1 MLSWGPRLVWLT
13 GIVLVAAAALGGSL
27 EGAAAQAGR
36 HEIRATV
43 VDEEG
48 RPVHNLLVG
57 ATPVWTP
64 DGVRQGEFQPRYTV
78 AGSVRFQLE
87 AGVYRLDIRTARYGT
102 CTVSGLE
109 NPEGRVKVVFA
120 AEPGRESHIRMVVEA
135 ANALP
140 QEGWV
145 RCHFDDRPFHRIQGT
160 VLGPDQ
166 EPLAGIGVRAVG
178 HRHEPDPGPFTAP
191 ATPADGTFALEA
203 PDGAYLLELFVERAG
218 GECRLG
224 YYDGSGR
231 RIASTFVHHEDTDAR
246 RIAPAGRDVLGPVIR
261 LRAPLS
267 ELCPRIQGLVTT
279 ELQPGW
285 NLAGW
290 TGPETGIAAL
300 FEALPPLEAA
310 TAWDAGSQS
319 SREAR
324 RTEAGTTG
332 SLTTLRPGMGL
343 WLRLG
348 GTAPVSWTR
357 PLLAESALITLV
369 DGWNLVG
376 WSGQDAASP
385 AEIFHSLGAEGGR
398 AAIWDATAG
407 QFRLVAADGPAWTR
421 RVHEVRRG
429 AALWLHTARAGW
441 WLQPGWPAPVV
452 VLLGDSHSHSLDQ
465 RRAHIAAS
473 QRFYAERYGV
483 ITSDVTF
490 YFAADREAL
499 EDTYRQVRGREPAA
513 NLCGNY
519 SAKVIFIATYRCY
532 PVSHEYFH
540 AIQDHLFGDDLFG
553 GDRRGP
559 TWIIE
564 GSAFY
569 TDFQQRYAQGTAS
582 YLPGT
587 YFLWA
592 TWGPDVTLATVDRFS
607 VNAAANLGYI
617 AFEWLAAE
625 VGEAAIIEYFALLP
639 TSDTWEIAFQR
650 AFGLTVDEL
659 YARMEAHRRE
669 VAPPFEWQASGT
681 VRDREGQAVEGLR
694 VWVIALVEGR
704 WTSNYFVRTA
714 ADGAFAIAHAPGAGY
729 ALLVNYT
736 CLNGTSH
743 AIGAQGQ
750 EGFTADWRTVP
761 LFTGADQDRTD
772 IVITLPVTL
781 EEIER
786 DACAA

>member
-1 MLSWGPRLVWLT
+1 MLQLGPRLVWLT
-13 GIVLVAAAALGGSL
+13 GLVLVAGAALGGSL

-36 HEIRATV
+36 HEIHATV

-48 RPVHNLLVG
+48 RPVDDLWVG
-57 ATPVWTP
+57 AHPV
-64 DGVRQGEFQPRYTV
+64 GQGEYQPKLTA
-78 AGSVRFQLE
+78 AGSARFQLE
-87 AGVYRLDIRTARYGT
+87 AGVYHLEIYTARYGT

-109 NPEGRVKVVFA
+109 NPESRLAVMFA
-120 AEPGRESHIRMVVEA
+120 AELGRESRIRMVVGA

-145 RCHFDDRPFHRIQGT
+145 RCHFDDRLFHRIQGT

-178 HRHEPDPGPFTAP
+178 HRHDPDPGPFTALT
-191 ATPADGTFALEA
+191 TPAAGTFALEA

-231 RIASTFVHHEDTDAR
+231 RIVNTFVHHEDTDAR
-246 RIAPAGRDVLGPVIR
+246 RIAPAGSDVLGPVIR
-261 LRAPLS
+261 LGASLG

-310 TAWDAGSQS
+310 TAWDAETQS

-324 RTEAGTTG
+324 RTEAGITG
-332 SLTTLRPGMGL
+332 PLTTLRPGMGL

-357 PLLAESALITLV
+357 PLLAESALITLA
-369 DGWNLVG
+369 DGWNLVN

-407 QFRLVAADGPAWTR
+407 QFRLVAADGPSWTR

-429 AALWLHTARAGW
+429 AALWLHTSRAGW

-452 VLLGDSHSHSLDQ
+452 VLLGDAPTHD
-465 RRAHIAAS
+465 RDRYRADVAAA
-473 QRFYAERYGV
+473 QRFFAERYGV

-499 EDTYRQVRGREPAA
+499 ASTYRQVRGREPAA

-519 SAKVIFIATYRCY
+519 SANVIFIATYRCY

-540 AIQDHLFGDDLFG
+540 AIQQHLSDNNY
-553 GDRRGP
+553 RGSP

-564 GSAFY
+564 GSALY
-569 TDFQQRYAQGTAS
+569 TDFQQRYAKGTAS
-582 YLPGT
+582 YLPLY
-587 YFLWA
+587 YFPWA
-592 TWGPDVTLATVDRFS
+592 ALGPDLTLATAS
-607 VNAAANLGYI
+607 GLSWGSAAGLGYI

-625 VGEAAIIEYFALLP
+625 VGEGAIIDYFALLK
-639 TSDTWEIAFQR
+639 TSDTWEMAFQQ
-650 AFGLTVDEL
+650 AFGMTVDDLSIRFED
-659 YARMEAHRRE
+659 HRRE
-669 VAPPFEWQASGT
+669 VAPPFERVVTGI
-681 VRDREGQAVEGLR
+681 VRDRNAQVAEGLAVYAIAFVEGEL
-694 VWVIALVEGR
+694 
-704 WTSNYFVRTA
+704 TSNRRPVRTD
-714 ADGAFAIAHAPGAGY
+714 ADGSFAIEHVPGSGY
-729 ALLVNYT
+729 ALLVTYT
-736 CLNGTSH
+736 CLTAGNRH
-743 AIGAQGQ
+743 DIGAHGQ
-750 EGFTADWRTVP
+750 EGFTADWRNVP
-761 LFTGADQDRTD
+761 PFTGADQDRTG

-781 EEIER
+781 EEIKR